1 MKCAHCGTP
10 KAKWGWTLQACAD
23 GGKKRKKK
31 LCDEC
36 DIECNRIILEFFRYK
51 DAAEKLAKYR
61 SDP

>member
-1 MKCAHCGTP
+1 M
-10 KAKWGWTLQACAD
+10 QACAD